1 MSENKKEI
9 AKMIKPYIKAPRN
22 GKAFNDT
29 IMKLDN
35 IYRTL
40 KTNTGRKNFE
50 DMVLKYYI
58 KYSSRH
64 TNREPLNL
72 DELEGG
78 CMCKYSKFAKLE
90 GGFLTLSDI
99 RSGIDTARRLYNGVI
114 EYAQNTPWTL
124 ELATKLYNYATNEN
138 IDKDENFGKIKAFYD
153 KMKEVVEN
161 NKWSIGLAREVLRY
175 VMKNGDKEIK
185 KSDKPN
191 KKRKTKI
198 KQPVIDNMN
207 DEYKIEELN
216 ENDENDYNLDDG
228 EVNDLLRKLLNTE
241 VIGNP
246 TEGAP
251 FKGRKK
257 IRTRKRF

>member
-22 GKAFNDT
+22 GKTFNDT
-29 IMKLDN
+29 IMKLDE
-35 IYRTL
+35 IYRNL
-40 KTNTGRKNFE
+40 KTRNGKRNLE
-50 DMVLKYYI
+50 DMVLKYYT
-58 KYSSRH
+58 KYSGRH
-64 TNREPLNL
+64 KNRSPLNL
-72 DELEGG
+72 DDLEGG
-78 CMCKYSKFAKLE
+78 CMCKYSRFAKLE

-99 RSGIDTARRLYNGVI
+99 RSGIDTARRLYEGVI

-161 NKWSIGLAREVLRY
+161 NKWTIGLAREVLRY
-175 VMKNGDKEIK
+175 VMKNGDKEIP

-191 KKRKTKI
+191 KKRQVKKE
-198 KQPVIDNMN
+198 PVIID
-207 DEYKIEELN
+207 DENKIEDLE
-216 ENDENDYNLDDG
+216 EDDFNLDDG

-257 IRTRKRF
+257 IKTRKRF